1 MGVRKGGFSC
11 LIDRIFN
18 ALGPGFA
25 TEPTFIARDR
35 FMRPMNSHAALTAP
49 LVLTGIVT
57 LLLVLATCGCQLSLG
72 DCRLL
77 VDN

>member
-1 MGVRKGGFSC
+1 
-11 LIDRIFN
+11 
-18 ALGPGFA
+18 
-25 TEPTFIARDR
+25 
-35 FMRPMNSHAALTAP
+35 MRPMNSHAALTAP